1 MHTPP
6 ERHIGGARISANGD
20 LNTGIVDR
28 LKEVLKLAK
37 CRLSVFEVVRI
48 DDFRAAF
55 RTVPSGQ
62 RIRIEDRP

>member
-1 MHTPP
+1 MHAPP
-6 ERHIGGARISANGD
+6 ERHIGGPRVSANGN
-20 LNTGIVDR
+20 LYTRIVDC
-28 LKEVLKLAK
+28 LDEVLKLAK